1 MHSAKFENERNSKN
15 ILSAVQRYNISHP
28 VVNDHDMD
36 MWEKCDVHCW
46 PTLLLLGPRANP
58 LVMVMGEGHK
68 EDLKLYIK
76 NALMYYK
83 SVGEISEH
91 LLPVKPASRLL
102 SQIKKPLLFPGKVVS
117 FVDGSGNETLAISDS
132 GNHRILIT
140 NTDGIVKHTVGG
152 IDSGF
157 VDGSFAV
164 ARFNSPQGISFRN
177 SNTIFVADTENH
189 SIRKINLCDGTV
201 ETVAGTGKQGNDKK
215 GGPDGKSIELSSPW
229 DVCVYRHTASNNT
242 VKDVL
247 LIAMAGTH
255 QIWALFLD
263 KTVWWKS
270 NKIAAGS
277 CIAIA
282 GNGREENRNN
292 QYPHAASFAQPSGLA
307 LAQRNEE
314 VFIADSESSSVR
326 RLSLKNGMVTAVV
339 GGNRNPLVR
348 GIPNKQLT
356 I

>member
-1 MHSAKFENERNSKN
+1 MHSAKFENECNSKN

-28 VVNDHDMD
+28 VVNDRDMNI
-36 MWEKCDVHCW
+36 WEKCDVHCW

-83 SVGEISEH
+83 SMGEISEH
-91 LLPVKPASRLL
+91 LLPVKSAQHLL
-102 SQIKKPLLFPGKVVS
+102 SQIKGPLLFPGKVAN
-117 FVDGSGNETLAISDS
+117 FVDRSGNETLAISDS
-132 GNHRILIT
+132 GNHRILIM
-140 NTDGIVKHTVGG
+140 NTDGIVKCTVGG
-152 IDSGF
+152 IKSGF
-157 VDGSFAV
+157 ADGSFTV
-164 ARFNSPQGISFRN
+164 ARFNSPQGIAFYD
-177 SNTIFVADTENH
+177 SNTIYVADTENH
-189 SIRKINLCDGTV
+189 LIRKINLSGGTV

-229 DVCVYRHTASNNT
+229 DVCMYRYTESDNS

-255 QIWALFLD
+255 QIWALFLED
-263 KTVWWKS
+263 TMWWKS
-270 NKIAAGS
+270 NKVAAGS

-314 VFIADSESSSVR
+314 VFIADSESSSIR
-326 RLSLKNGMVTAVV
+326 TLSLKSGMVTAVV
-339 GGNRNPLVR
+339 GGDRNPLVR
-348 GIPNKQLT
+348 CIPNK
-356 I
+356 